1 MSNAAAVLDFD
12 STLIRRGTRATTMSE
27 MQLFVDAI
35 QTRPLDKL
43 LTDLPGLAKLSD
55 MKFILAKQVLR
66 RRLKALNA
74 AEREQLRIMADEVAG
89 SASVWLAERIK
100 RIFS

>member
-74 AEREQLRIMADEVAG
+74 VEREQLRIMADEVAG
-89 SASVWLAERIK
+89 TASVWLAERIK